1 MKRRY
6 EPEVIDIEPKK
17 TPLWKRLLP
26 PLVVLLIVAGTVLV
40 VGSKL
45 RSSLAEPTL
54 PVTENVRSDILPEGD
69 SLAVAVQWSME
80 AASMAGVPESVRV
93 EVGLGDGDVAQFSTV
108 PSQAQTD
115 TAVVP
120 APAPGQTA
128 TGYSCVAAVRHGRL
142 GREKC
147 TPWQFVRPAVEV
159 TDSAAK
165 PQTGARTP
173 GPASGVRRV
182 VVQPEGVQ
190 VDPDVNGRC
199 ARWQR
204 DNPGSSVWIETNRTA
219 VPECTG
225 PNGKPTV
232 AQFCAFA
239 VLGDGRKV
247 TTRASRGIPY
257 CERLFEA
264 WGKERIST
272 VVRTSPGPG

>member
-1 MKRRY
+1 MRRY

-26 PLVVLLIVAGTVLV
+26 PLVLLLIVAGTVLV
-40 VGSKL
+40 VNSKL
-45 RSSLAEPTL
+45 RSSLAEPAL
-54 PVTENVRSDILPEGD
+54 PVSENVRSDVLAEGD

-80 AASMAGVPESVRV
+80 AASTAGVAESVRV

-115 TAVVP
+115 TAIVP

-159 TDSAAK
+159 TDSGGRT
-165 PQTGARTP
+165 QTGARTP
-173 GPASGVRRV
+173 AGPGVQRI

-190 VDPDVNGRC
+190 VDPDVDGRC

-204 DNPGSSVWIETNRTA
+204 DNPGRSVWLEINRTA
-219 VPECTG
+219 VSECTG

-239 VLGDGRKV
+239 VLADGRKV
-247 TTRASRGIPY
+247 TTRASRGVPY
-257 CERLFEA
+257 CERLFAE
-264 WGKERIST
+264 WGKERIS
-272 VVRTSPGPG
+272 

>member
-1 MKRRY
+1 MRRSD
-6 EPEVIDIEPKK
+6 PAIIDIEPKK
-17 TPLWKRLLP
+17 PALWKRLLP
-26 PLVVLLIVAGTVLV
+26 PLILLLILAGTVIV

-45 RSSLAEPTL
+45 RSSLREPDL
-54 PVTENVRSDILPEGD
+54 PVTQDVRSDVLSEGD
-69 SLAVAVQWSME
+69 SLAVAVQWSIE

-115 TAVVP
+115 TAIVP

-147 TPWQFVRPAVEV
+147 TPWQFVRPAGEV
-159 TDSAAK
+159 TD
-165 PQTGARTP
+165 TGAKAQVGGRTP
-173 GPASGVRRV
+173 TAGQRV
-182 VVQPEGVQ
+182 QRIVVQPEGVQ

-204 DNPGSSVWIETNRTA
+204 DHPGSSVWVEINRAA

-239 VLGDGRKV
+239 VLADGRKV
-247 TTRASRGIPY
+247 ATRASEGIPY
-257 CERLFEA
+257 CERLFAE
-264 WGKERIST
+264 WGKERIS
-272 VVRTSPGPG
+272 VLVRTSPGPG

>member
-1 MKRRY
+1 MRRSD
-6 EPEVIDIEPKK
+6 PAIIDIEPKK
-17 TPLWKRLLP
+17 PALWKRLLP
-26 PLVVLLIVAGTVLV
+26 PLILLLILAGTVVV

-45 RSSLAEPTL
+45 RSSLREPDL
-54 PVTENVRSDILPEGD
+54 PVTQDVRSDILSEGD
-69 SLAVAVQWSME
+69 SLTVAVQWSIE

-115 TAVVP
+115 TAIVP

-147 TPWQFVRPAVEV
+147 TPWQFVRPAGEV
-159 TDSAAK
+159 TD
-165 PQTGARTP
+165 TGAKSQVGGRTP
-173 GPASGVRRV
+173 TAGQRV
-182 VVQPEGVQ
+182 QRIVVQPEGVQ

-204 DNPGSSVWIETNRTA
+204 DHPGSSVWVEINRAA

-239 VLGDGRKV
+239 VLADGRKV
-247 TTRASRGIPY
+247 ATRASEGIPY
-257 CERLFEA
+257 CERLFAE
-264 WGKERIST
+264 WGKERIS
-272 VVRTSPGPG
+272 VLVRTSPGPG